1 MSVEDRGDSLVLR
14 PIPDDPIGAAMGSL
28 AGQGPS
34 TDVLRAMLRE
44 EEALAEERRYPRR

>member
-1 MSVEDRGDSLVLR
+1 VEDRGDSLVLR

-34 TDVLRAMLRE
+34 TDALRAMLRE
-44 EEALAEERRYPRR
+44 EEVLTEERRYSRR